1 MDIKVEG
8 TLPVAITLLVGQ
20 KTVKT
25 KQVVMRQLTV
35 GEYLAQQATLT
46 EGAYLAPAELAAMT
60 KLVDE
65 DAVEHQL
72 TYEAL
77 INSSKSNYDK
87 LSLLKA
93 QLEAKEAAAS

>member
-20 KTVKT
+20 KTIKT

-35 GEYLAQQATLT
+35 GEFMEHQASLKAGTFI
-46 EGAYLAPAELAAMT
+46 APAELAAMT

-72 TYEAL
+72 TYDTL
-77 INSSKSNYDK
+77 INTSKSNYDK
-87 LSLLKA
+87 LSLLKLE
-93 QLEAKEAAAS
+93 LEAKEAAES